1 VSRSHRLPRRKL
13 PPLGAIRAFEA
24 TARLGS
30 TVAAASELGVTHG
43 AVSRQ
48 IKTLED
54 RLSRPLFNREGG
66 RLVLTKLGKRYAG
79 SAQEAFD
86 LLDAAT
92 RELTGDAAD
101 PVVRVSTTASFAAKW
116 LLPRLP
122 RFRARHREIEVW
134 VLESQRLVE
143 PRPGG
148 ASDLAIR
155 MGTGPWHG
163 VEVEP
168 LMDDALF
175 PVCAPALAPGL
186 ARPADLAKATLLH
199 DDDPQAAWSHWLAA
213 VGLAGRS
220 YERGPRFASTALL
233 LQAAVDGQSVALART
248 RLAAPDLEAGHLV
261 RPFAEAV
268 PTGPAYWLVTP
279 TRGTPSRAPLLRMAQ
294 AGGEGRAKSNALA
307 RRTQRTQ
314 ERNDSTSEAMRR

>member
-1 VSRSHRLPRRKL
+1 VSRSHRLPRRRL

-54 RLSRPLFNREGG
+54 RLSRQLFEREGG
-66 RLVLTKLGKRYAG
+66 RLVLTKVGKRYAE
-79 SAQEAFD
+79 SAEQAFD

-92 RELTGDAAD
+92 RELTGGAED

-134 VLESQRLVE
+134 VLEAQRLVE
-143 PRPGG
+143 PRSGG
-148 ASDLAIR
+148 DADLAIR
-155 MGTGPWHG
+155 MGAGPWRG
-163 VEVEP
+163 VDAEP
-168 LMDDALF
+168 LMDDELF
-175 PVCAPALAPGL
+175 PVCAPALARGL

-213 VGLAGRS
+213 VGLAGRV

-233 LQAAVDGQSVALART
+233 LQAAVDGQGVALARA
-248 RLAAPDLEAGHLV
+248 RLAAPDLKAGHLV
-261 RPFAEAV
+261 RPFAESVA
-268 PTGPAYWLVTP
+268 TGTAYWLITP
-279 TRGTPSRAPLLRMAQ
+279 RRGAPSRPARQFCAWLKQEARAAQ
-294 AGGEGRAKSNALA
+294 K
-307 RRTQRTQ
+307 
-314 ERNDSTSEAMRR
+314 

>member
-1 VSRSHRLPRRKL
+1 MSKSHRLPRRRL

-54 RLSRPLFNREGG
+54 RLSRQLFERESG

-79 SAQEAFD
+79 SAEQAFD
-86 LLDAAT
+86 LLDVAT
-92 RELTGDAAD
+92 RELTGGAEE
-101 PVVRVSTTASFAAKW
+101 PVVRISTTASFAAKW

-134 VLESQRLVE
+134 VFESQGLVE

-155 MGTGPWHG
+155 MGAGPWRG
-163 VEVEP
+163 VSAQP
-168 LMDDALF
+168 LMDDELF
-175 PVCAPALAPGL
+175 PVCAPALARDL
-186 ARPADLAKATLLH
+186 ARPTDLAKAILLH
-199 DDDPQAAWSHWLAA
+199 DDDPQAAWSRWLAA
-213 VGLAGRS
+213 VGLAGRA

-233 LQAAVDGQSVALART
+233 LQAAVDGQGVALARA
-248 RLAAPDLEAGHLV
+248 RLASPDIRAGHLV
-261 RPFAEAV
+261 RPFVETV
-268 PTGPAYWLVTP
+268 QTGPAYWLITP
-279 TRGTPSRAPLLRMAQ
+279 IRGTPNRAARLFCAWLKQEARAAQ
-294 AGGEGRAKSNALA
+294 KGTL
-307 RRTQRTQ
+307 
-314 ERNDSTSEAMRR
+314 